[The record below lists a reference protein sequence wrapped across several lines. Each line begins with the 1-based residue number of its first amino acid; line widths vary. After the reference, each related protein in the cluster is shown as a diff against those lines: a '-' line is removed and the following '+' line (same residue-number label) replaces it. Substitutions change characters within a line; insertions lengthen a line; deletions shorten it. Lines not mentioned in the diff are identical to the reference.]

1 MSVRTLAGFDEI
13 EPEFRARADKMVWAV
28 VATVDTDGRPST
40 RVLHPIW
47 EGDTGWIMTYRN
59 SIKSRHLAGNPH
71 VSVAYGA
78 DAMHPVYVEAVAS
91 WEDDLET
98 KRRVWEFFRSIP
110 EPLGYD
116 PAPMFIA
123 PDHENFGLLHLDPW
137 KISLATPGGDPW
149 MMVWKKDSAAGT

>member
-116 PAPMFIA
+116 PAPMFVA
-123 PDHENFGLLHLDPW
+123 PDHENFGLLRLDPW